1 MVAMKAAVLDIYLVV
16 SLVDWLVFLS
26 AEVLGV
32 NVVAAMVELMDYL

>member
-1 MVAMKAAVLDIYLVV
+1 MLDIYLVV

>member
-1 MVAMKAAVLDIYLVV
+1 MKAAVLDIYLVV
-16 SLVDWLVFLS
+16 SLVDWLVFLM